1 MLQKLYK
8 AKKWYVSLSHLVNEI
23 RTYWDA
29 DVSKKIMAQKMVEK
43 KCKNLLIN
51 ARAASRERWRSATM
65 MSRQEKATAMTHKKV
80 LVVREAENE
89 KDNSL
94 DDE

>member
-29 DVSKKIMAQKMVEK
+29 DVSKKGIKIRGNRMNQMNIRWADACQTNK
-43 KCKNLLIN
+43 KISDKNYPKHVFSNKI
-51 ARAASRERWRSATM
+51 
-65 MSRQEKATAMTHKKV
+65 
-80 LVVREAENE
+80 
-89 KDNSL
+89 DC
-94 DDE
+94 